1 MLGVSGSLEL
11 WVFTSGGILSGD
23 QTRLFF
29 LFWTH
34 LFWQVRFEI
43 WWPTWYNL
51 NAWTKANLRKT
62 PQVALK
68 LVWHCSNPPPKN
80 VQLVVNECSI
90 FFCSY
95 YRWSEDSQM
104 SGMIGSE
111 SMQIIWA
118 AGHMFWRKKCMQA
131 SHIDHQLLVYIISQT
146 NMIGGACG
154 TRLGS

>member
-1 MLGVSGSLEL
+1 
-11 WVFTSGGILSGD
+11 
-23 QTRLFF
+23 
-29 LFWTH
+29 
-34 LFWQVRFEI
+34 
-43 WWPTWYNL
+43 
-51 NAWTKANLRKT
+51 
-62 PQVALK
+62 
-68 LVWHCSNPPPKN
+68 
-80 VQLVVNECSI
+80 
-90 FFCSY
+90 
-95 YRWSEDSQM
+95 M